1 MKKIINWFKD
11 LFYSATDYAIIL
23 CVIVVVA
30 AVLLWRFDIL
40 FNLKIEKDT
49 LQPNPINIS
58 DGKDT
63 DKPNTPN
70 DNSDNKQGDENNQGT
85 NTNNQGTDTNNPPPP
100 EDGGDSDGD
109 KTPEQGGNTNP
120 PPNEGVE
127 ISFNIPSGT
136 FPGKIA
142 DILIDKA
149 LIEDKQTFLT
159 RCIELKLDTKLKSGD
174 FKIKTGTSL
183 DDVIKIIA
191 KQN

>member
-1 MKKIINWFKD
+1 MKKIINWLKD
-11 LFYSATDYAIIL
+11 LFYNATDYAIIL

-58 DGKDT
+58 DGKNT
-63 DKPNTPN
+63 ENPNTPN
-70 DNSDNKQGDENNQGT
+70 GNSDNNPSND
-85 NTNNQGTDTNNPPPP
+85 NNQGTDTNNPPSP
-100 EDGGDSDGD
+100 EDGGDSDED
-109 KTPEQGGNTNP
+109 KTPEQGGNNNP
-120 PPNEGVE
+120 PNNEGVE
-127 ISFNIPSGT
+127 VSFNIPDGT

-149 LIEDKQTFLT
+149 LIEDKQTFII
-159 RCIELKLDTKLKSGD
+159 RCTELKLDTKLKSGD
-174 FKIKTGTSL
+174 FKIKIGTSL

-191 KQN
+191 KQK